1 MLDRNAIV
9 RIADFLRPDDFYLDQ
24 HGQVYRAA
32 INLYDR
38 SDPIDLLTMASELE
52 RMRVLDRIG
61 GQEFLAELESGV
73 PTAANVEYYGHLV
86 EEAATKRKLIAAGS
100 RITGFGFDESVP
112 AVQALDQAEGV
123 IFSIAEGRI
132 TQDFVPLKD
141 VLKETWDQIERIHK
155 DQSLLSGVPS
165 GFTDLDAKTGGFQ
178 KSDLI
183 IIAARPG
190 IGKCLTAD
198 SLIDDPQTGE
208 RLTIEAWVRQRRPV
222 VLGTSKDGQIRPA
235 RIADWVD
242 SGRKP
247 CFAVTTQSG
256 RTVKVTGHHPF
267 LTVSGW
273 QPLHDLVMGEAIA
286 VPRHLPSFGKDF
298 VSPQSAR
305 LLGYFIGDGSLTA
318 SSPGFT
324 NVDEAI
330 LDDFRGA
337 IASEFPACHIRTH
350 EITHYVSAIRG
361 QGNPVIRWLRQFGVW
376 GKKAEAKRFP
386 SVIWRW
392 NRATLRE
399 FLRALMSCDGSIFA
413 LNGRPR
419 IEFAVAS
426 EGLAKDLHHALVRF
440 GIVARFYRK
449 SERCWRVQLTSSES
463 VARYQSEIGWIGAK
477 AERFPGVVKQFR
489 GNAGHL
495 PVKVWEFVEDV
506 SQARGLS
513 WTRLAVLSGE
523 RAFTSKYLTYNP
535 RTNHGLSQRR
545 LATFAAVLDDP
556 YLDALAS
563 PELYWDR
570 IASIEPVGEQ
580 QVYDLAVPDGENFIA
595 EDIVVHNTSLTL
607 NIAQHASIQHKIP
620 VAIFSLEMSEQ
631 QLVTRLLC
639 SEAAVDSYRLRSGLL
654 KDSEWPRIA
663 QAMGALSEAQ
673 IFIDDSPSISAIEL
687 RTKARRLKSANN
699 LGLII
704 VDYLQLMHGQ
714 NQENRVQEISDISR
728 SLKSLA
734 RELQIPV
741 IACSQLSREPEKRTD
756 HRPQLA
762 DLRESGA
769 LEQDADLVLFIYRER
784 MYNDNLADDKRNI
797 AEILIGKHR
806 NGPVGKVELLFVD
819 EQTKFVN
826 LDRRR

>member
-38 SDPIDLLTMASELE
+38 SDPIDLLTMAAELE
-52 RMRVLDRIG
+52 KMRVLDRIG

-123 IFSIAEGRI
+123 IFGIAEGRI

-190 IGKCLTAD
+190 IGK
-198 SLIDDPQTGE
+198 
-208 RLTIEAWVRQRRPV
+208 
-222 VLGTSKDGQIRPA
+222 
-235 RIADWVD
+235 
-242 SGRKP
+242 
-247 CFAVTTQSG
+247 
-256 RTVKVTGHHPF
+256 
-267 LTVSGW
+267 
-273 QPLHDLVMGEAIA
+273 
-286 VPRHLPSFGKDF
+286 
-298 VSPQSAR
+298 
-305 LLGYFIGDGSLTA
+305 
-318 SSPGFT
+318 
-324 NVDEAI
+324 
-330 LDDFRGA
+330 
-337 IASEFPACHIRTH
+337 
-350 EITHYVSAIRG
+350 
-361 QGNPVIRWLRQFGVW
+361 
-376 GKKAEAKRFP
+376 
-386 SVIWRW
+386 
-392 NRATLRE
+392 
-399 FLRALMSCDGSIFA
+399 
-413 LNGRPR
+413 
-419 IEFAVAS
+419 
-426 EGLAKDLHHALVRF
+426 
-440 GIVARFYRK
+440 
-449 SERCWRVQLTSSES
+449 
-463 VARYQSEIGWIGAK
+463 
-477 AERFPGVVKQFR
+477 
-489 GNAGHL
+489 
-495 PVKVWEFVEDV
+495 
-506 SQARGLS
+506 
-513 WTRLAVLSGE
+513 
-523 RAFTSKYLTYNP
+523 
-535 RTNHGLSQRR
+535 
-545 LATFAAVLDDP
+545 
-556 YLDALAS
+556 
-563 PELYWDR
+563 
-570 IASIEPVGEQ
+570 
-580 QVYDLAVPDGENFIA
+580 
-595 EDIVVHNTSLTL
+595 TSLTL
-607 NIAQHASIQHKIP
+607 NIAQHASIHHKIP

>member
-52 RMRVLDRIG
+52 KMRVLDRIG
-61 GQEFLAELESGV
+61 GPEFLAELESGV

-190 IGKCLTAD
+190 IGK
-198 SLIDDPQTGE
+198 
-208 RLTIEAWVRQRRPV
+208 
-222 VLGTSKDGQIRPA
+222 
-235 RIADWVD
+235 
-242 SGRKP
+242 
-247 CFAVTTQSG
+247 
-256 RTVKVTGHHPF
+256 
-267 LTVSGW
+267 
-273 QPLHDLVMGEAIA
+273 
-286 VPRHLPSFGKDF
+286 
-298 VSPQSAR
+298 
-305 LLGYFIGDGSLTA
+305 
-318 SSPGFT
+318 
-324 NVDEAI
+324 
-330 LDDFRGA
+330 
-337 IASEFPACHIRTH
+337 
-350 EITHYVSAIRG
+350 
-361 QGNPVIRWLRQFGVW
+361 
-376 GKKAEAKRFP
+376 
-386 SVIWRW
+386 
-392 NRATLRE
+392 
-399 FLRALMSCDGSIFA
+399 
-413 LNGRPR
+413 
-419 IEFAVAS
+419 
-426 EGLAKDLHHALVRF
+426 
-440 GIVARFYRK
+440 
-449 SERCWRVQLTSSES
+449 
-463 VARYQSEIGWIGAK
+463 
-477 AERFPGVVKQFR
+477 
-489 GNAGHL
+489 
-495 PVKVWEFVEDV
+495 
-506 SQARGLS
+506 
-513 WTRLAVLSGE
+513 
-523 RAFTSKYLTYNP
+523 
-535 RTNHGLSQRR
+535 
-545 LATFAAVLDDP
+545 
-556 YLDALAS
+556 
-563 PELYWDR
+563 
-570 IASIEPVGEQ
+570 
-580 QVYDLAVPDGENFIA
+580 
-595 EDIVVHNTSLTL
+595 TSLTL